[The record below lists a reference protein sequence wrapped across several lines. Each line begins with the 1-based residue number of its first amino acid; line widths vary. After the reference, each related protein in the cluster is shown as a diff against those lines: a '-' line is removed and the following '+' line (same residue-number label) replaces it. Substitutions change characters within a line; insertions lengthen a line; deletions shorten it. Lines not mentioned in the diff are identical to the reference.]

1 MSQYVATY
9 DFDPQGRVT
18 SVLVADGW
26 PQRWGADE
34 FGFEAMRALL
44 EQRAA
49 HLAAPAGASADAQ
62 VPVSARSDMMA
73 QALGIIRD
81 ANDLIAEAL
90 RQPQAP
96 PLEETVSDPHRHV
109 VVTLTNGAV
118 AWIEVNQSWLRHADT
133 GAVEADLLTALAAA
147 DAAASPAVSGLTTL
161 AQRHRAL
168 VQQHDDFRRR

>member
-1 MSQYVATY
+1 MSQYVVTY

-81 ANDLIAEAL
+81 ANDLIAEA
-90 RQPQAP
+90 P
-96 PLEETVSDPHRHV
+96 T
-109 VVTLTNGAV
+109 
-118 AWIEVNQSWLRHADT
+118 T
-133 GAVEADLLTALAAA
+133 GPTPRGD
-147 DAAASPAVSGLTTL
+147 G
-161 AQRHRAL
+161 Q
-168 VQQHDDFRRR
+168 